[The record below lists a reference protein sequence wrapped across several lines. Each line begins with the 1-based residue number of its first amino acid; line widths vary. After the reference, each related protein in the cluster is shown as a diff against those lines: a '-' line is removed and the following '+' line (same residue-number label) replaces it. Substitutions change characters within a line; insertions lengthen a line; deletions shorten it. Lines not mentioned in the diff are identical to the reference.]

1 MYGHGGFELINDWI
15 ILKLDSPLEFNDDV
29 RPACLPSPNWTPET
43 DPNNYC
49 FASGW
54 GLLSHEGYPPWV
66 LQWVELPVVS
76 NEVCKVTNG
85 PWVTDSVI
93 CAGRPSGGKS
103 ICNGDSGGPL
113 VCLNGTNFI
122 LTGVTSYMYD
132 CASPGNY
139 NGFARVTTAL
149 DWIKSSMVCTMQPAL
164 ISGNICLFN
173 YFINDRIRNS

>member
-66 LQWVELPVVS
+66 LQGVELPVVS

-132 CASPGNY
+132 CGRPGNY

-164 ISGNICLFN
+164 LSGDMWYVTMSL
-173 YFINDRIRNS
+173 